1 MENKRLIW
9 MWECEMHFGICSEG
23 PDSSFF
29 LVIFYS
35 MIWYKKKKKKKKRG
49 GGEMLKGYPE
59 IKMDERK
66 VNGKYKVDF
75 ELETGFFV
83 ILIE

>member
-1 MENKRLIW
+1 
-9 MWECEMHFGICSEG
+9 
-23 PDSSFF
+23 
-29 LVIFYS
+29 
-35 MIWYKKKKKKKKRG
+35 
-49 GGEMLKGYPE
+49 MLKGYPE

-75 ELETGFFV
+75 ELETDFFV